1 MSSPNVNFFEIRVD
15 FIQHIEYNLIVENLK
30 GGNFNMSIGQNIKRI
45 RENAGMTQQQLAVVA
60 GVTDKAVSMW
70 ELGTRAPRMGALQKI
85 SDYFHVAKSELIDE
99 VPKAAQ
105 GGFVQIPVF
114 ESVGKAG
121 DLFDTGAPIAYEW
134 VPGSALSSK
143 DRCFFMV
150 MHGQEMAP
158 LISEG
163 DLVLICVGAPVTPGD
178 YAAVCY
184 IETGR
189 VCINK
194 VVHSQHENRIVLICE
209 NPYYPKQVFTG
220 EETKKISV
228 IGAVRR
234 VVRNF

>member
-1 MSSPNVNFFEIRVD
+1 MSSHNVNFFEICVD
-15 FIQHIEYNLIVENLK
+15 FIQHIGYNLIVENLK

-85 SDYFHVAKSELIDE
+85 SDYFHVTKSELIDE
-99 VPKAAQ
+99 APKAAQ

-114 ESVGKAG
+114 EGVG
-121 DLFDTGAPIAYEW
+121 TGSDFFGTEAPIAYEW
-134 VPGSALSSK
+134 VPGSALSNNS
-143 DRCFFMV
+143 RCFFMV

-178 YAAVCY
+178 YAAVY
-184 IETGR
+184 HTETGR
-189 VCINK
+189 LGVNK
-194 VVHSQHENRIVLICE
+194 VVRSKGENRIALICE
-209 NPYYPKQVFTG
+209 NPYYPKQIFTG
-220 EETKKISV
+220 EETKKINV